1 MGGRRG
7 GGTREEGAPGTG
19 ETGVGG
25 ELGEWRRRDAPW
37 ERRLERGYQGFGE
50 EALGK
55 AEGPRRVGTSP
66 CPLHPPRWGTCAPR
80 GTLRCRQVAPGRGA
94 KEREVCGHQRVASLL
109 CARWVVQKAS
119 GGNLGLYFP

>member
-1 MGGRRG
+1 MGGRR

-55 AEGPRRVGTSP
+55 AEGPRRWELVPALSTRPGGEP
-66 CPLHPPRWGTCAPR
+66 APPEAP
-80 GTLRCRQVAPGRGA
+80 
-94 KEREVCGHQRVASLL
+94 
-109 CARWVVQKAS
+109 
-119 GGNLGLYFP
+119 